1 MSFYQAMQ
9 LGASQLKPLIK
20 EESDKK
26 LKQKYIGAFITK
38 NILCM
43 LFCILVVSS
52 FSNIFGKENSIV
64 GVVTVILILTFRFAN
79 LDFKVK
85 QSAITLI
92 GIFLIYAI
100 SPYLSN
106 ISNPIL
112 GFIINFTSIITIVIL
127 TCHNMIYANHIVLIL
142 SYFLLYGNDVSSI
155 EVYLSRVIGLL
166 FGGII
171 VASIFYTKHKKSKK
185 EYDNTILDVIKGFDI
200 NTEKSRWQLKLALGV
215 NTAVLIGEIFH
226 FPKTMWIAFAC
237 MSVIHQTTKE
247 KLNLRC
253 KNRIVFAIVGSIAF
267 FVIYRVF
274 PENLRTMMPLMAGVM
289 VGFCATYEWQ
299 TVVNSFSALPSAV
312 LTLGLADAITFRIVS
327 NVFGSLYSKLFDCL
341 YDKVINHIDNRFN
354 NEDEDELEQI
364 EVNI

>member
-9 LGASQLKPLIK
+9 LGAAQLKPLIK

-26 LKQKYIGAFITK
+26 LKQKYTGALITK

-79 LDFKVK
+79 LDFKIK

-92 GIFLIYAI
+92 GVFLIYAI

-106 ISNPIL
+106 ILNPVL
-112 GFIINFTSIITIVIL
+112 GFIINFTSIITIVVL
-127 TCHNMIYANHIVLIL
+127 TCHNTTYANHIVLIL
-142 SYFLLYGNDVSSI
+142 SYFLLYGNSVSST
-155 EVYLSRVIGLL
+155 EVYISRVIGLL
-166 FGGII
+166 LGGII
-171 VASIFYTKHKKSKK
+171 VASIFYIKHKKAKK

-200 NTEKSRWQLKLALGV
+200 NTQRSRWQLKLALGV
-215 NTAVLIGEIFH
+215 NTAVLIGEFFH

-237 MSVIHQTTKE
+237 MSVIQQTTKE
-247 KLNLRC
+247 KLSIRC
-253 KNRIVFAIVGSIAF
+253 KKRIVFAIVGSITF
-267 FVIYRVF
+267 FLSYMIL
-274 PENLRTMMPLMAGVM
+274 PENLIAIMPLVAGVM
-289 VGFCATYEWQ
+289 IGFCATYEWQ

-312 LTLGLADAITFRIVS
+312 VTLGLTNTIVFRIAS
-327 NVFGSLYSKLFDCL
+327 NVFGSLYSKLFDYL
-341 YDKVINHIDNRFN
+341 YDKVVNLIDNRFN
-354 NEDEDELEQI
+354 NEEEFEQI
-364 EVNI
+364 EINI